1 MNGRTKI
8 QVQNETFENL
18 LSWVFFRLPDKAS
31 SVFMGGNLEIID
43 NEQWVE
49 KNGFVFF
56 PFKPS
61 EKCSV
66 LFLHKTTLVE
76 NVENHVF
83 NFPDSKPVLNLQS
96 NNEIFY
102 QIPKDEYLHNLEELI
117 LLHKAGV
124 ADKVVLSRTIVTESI
139 PIIRLPALYREL
151 CLKYP
156 SAFVYL
162 VHFPP
167 YGTWIGATPET
178 LTSCTGN
185 NCTTMSLAGTRP
197 VGSKGTW
204 GDKEIEEQAIV
215 TMFINEKIQ
224 SLNPGNIEISAPFTL
239 PAGQVEHL
247 CTTFRFDIS
256 NPSKLGLL
264 AESLHPTPA
273 VCGMPREKAL
283 QLIDQFEK
291 HDREYYTG
299 FLGPVGF
306 EKRTELFVNLRC
318 MKISQEQMVLYVGGG
333 ITSDSVPE
341 KEWQETELKALTLMA
356 IIEKI
361 QKLAP

>member
-1 MNGRTKI
+1 VNSRAKI
-8 QVQNETFENL
+8 QVQNKTFENL
-18 LSWVFFRLPDKAS
+18 PAWVFFRLPDRDS

-49 KNGFVFF
+49 KNGFIFS

-61 EKCSV
+61 EKYPL
-66 LFLHKTTLVE
+66 LFLQETTLIE
-76 NVENHVF
+76 NVENHGF
-83 NFPDSKPVLNLQS
+83 SFLDAKPVLNFQS
-96 NNEIFY
+96 SNEISY
-102 QIPKDEYLHNLEELI
+102 QISKNEYLHNLEELI
-117 LLHKAGV
+117 LQHKAGI
-124 ADKVVLSRTIVTESI
+124 ADKVVLSRTIITESI
-139 PIIRLPALYREL
+139 SLTRLPALYRDL

-178 LTSCTGN
+178 LISCTGN

-215 TMFINEKIQ
+215 TRFINEKIQ
-224 SLNPGNIEISAPFTL
+224 SLNPGNIDISAPFTMA
-239 PAGQVEHL
+239 AGQVEHL
-247 CTTFRFDIS
+247 CTTFHFDIS
-256 NPSKLGLL
+256 HLSKLGLL

-283 QLIDQFEK
+283 QLIEQFEK

-361 QKLAP
+361 QKLAL

>member
-1 MNGRTKI
+1 MSSRAKI
-8 QVQNETFENL
+8 QIQNQIFENL
-18 LSWVFFRLPDKAS
+18 PAWVFFRLPNKAS
-31 SVFMGGNLEIID
+31 SVFMGGNLEIIGS
-43 NEQWVE
+43 EQWVE

-61 EKCSV
+61 ENCPV
-66 LFLHKTTLVE
+66 LFLQKTTHVE
-76 NVENHVF
+76 NVENHDF
-83 NFPDSKPVLNLQS
+83 CFPDQNSVLNFQS
-96 NNEIFY
+96 SNEMFY
-102 QIPKDEYLHNLEELI
+102 QISREEYLQNLEELI
-117 LLHKAGV
+117 LLHKAGI

-139 PIIRLPALYREL
+139 PSMRLPALYREL

-162 VHFPP
+162 AHFPP
-167 YGTWIGATPET
+167 FGTWIGATPET
-178 LTSCTGN
+178 LISCAGN

-215 TMFINEKIQ
+215 TRFINEKIQ
-224 SLNPGNIEISAPFTL
+224 SLSPGNIEISTPFTL
-239 PAGQVEHL
+239 AAGQVEHL

-283 QLIDQFEK
+283 QLIEQFEK

-299 FLGPVGF
+299 FLGSVGF

-318 MKISQEQMVLYVGGG
+318 MKILREQMVLYVGGG